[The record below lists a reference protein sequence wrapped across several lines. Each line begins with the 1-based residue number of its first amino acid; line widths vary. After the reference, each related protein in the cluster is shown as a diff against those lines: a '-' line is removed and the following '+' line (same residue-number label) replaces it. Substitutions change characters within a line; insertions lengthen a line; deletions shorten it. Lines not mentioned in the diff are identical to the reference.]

1 MFGDHR
7 CLDPNLGKHM
17 QALIY
22 VAGFVGILIGTYIN
36 TFIRKKLLV

>member
-7 CLDPNLGKHM
+7 CSDPNLGKNM

-22 VAGFVGILIGTYIN
+22 VAGFVGLLFGTYIN
-36 TFIRKKLLV
+36 SFIRKKLLV